1 MGFERGYDEKIDVI
15 DLIINVLKDHE
26 KRMDELIS
34 RLEVNPKTERALPYR
49 DYRKTS
55 PSRAAVTVELS
66 KWQDFREKGS
76 TASLVTFDIINKK
89 FYVFALGNGI
99 LYSYVEEIPEMEIKY
114 NKLEKNVQIESINIS
129 TTDLMQVAL
138 TGKLECGLGLL
149 KREYDIEINNE
160 ISMRKISYSVDPTTV
175 KEWLAYQLG
184 IGEKEII
191 QGKIKI

>member
-1 MGFERGYDEKIDVI
+1 LGFERGYDEKIDVI

-49 DYRKTS
+49 DYRQTS

-89 FYVFALGNGI
+89 FYVFALGSGI

-114 NKLEKNVQIESINIS
+114 NKLEKNVQIESINI
-129 TTDLMQVAL
+129 TL

-160 ISMRKISYSVDPTTV
+160 ISMRKISYSVDPTTA